1 MIGWIASLQF
11 SKRARHA
18 FLQVSKGKAFLRD
31 IVVLLYK
38 WNAGVRISQERLK
51 VTEKLVPVNFL
62 YSGQYNKAITLC
74 FIQNHEIRAQE
85 KLRAKSCQHKWQNHS
100 GFSSFCFSRAY
111 GQLHQ
116 WTQGSLR
123 LAHFFQSALFISKQ
137 EAAWAAD
144 VKREI
149 GDRSSGDPFPVK
161 KIETRQTR
169 TMLVVNVFNL
179 SDK

>member
-1 MIGWIASLQF
+1 M
-11 SKRARHA
+11 
-18 FLQVSKGKAFLRD
+18 D
-31 IVVLLYK
+31 
-38 WNAGVRISQERLK
+38 AG
-51 VTEKLVPVNFL
+51 F
-62 YSGQYNKAITLC
+62 
-74 FIQNHEIRAQE
+74 AQT
-85 KLRAKSCQHKWQNHS
+85 R
-100 GFSSFCFSRAY
+100 
-111 GQLHQ
+111 
-116 WTQGSLR
+116 
-123 LAHFFQSALFISKQ
+123 ALFPVRAF